1 MTWQLIQA
9 LFLFALVLGL
19 AWISTRFVATRMNA
33 PGRGRLLRVLEHVPA
48 GRDRSIMLLE
58 VGGKIYLV
66 GATGE
71 QIRLLDTIADA
82 EAVQRMMERVPS
94 TPTIPLGDLI
104 PHSFKAVLSRVMA
117 PGAAQSPAQPQQ
129 QQPPQADQPA
139 GAPADEAER
148 LRQQIERL
156 RRIQKPSE

>member
-1 MTWQLIQA
+1 MTWELVQA
-9 LFLFALVLGL
+9 LFLFAVVLGL

-33 PGRGRLLRVLEHVPA
+33 PARGRLLRVLEHVPA
-48 GRDRSIMLLE
+48 GRDRSIMLVE

-82 EAVQRMMERVPS
+82 EAVQRIMERVPE
-94 TPTIPLGDLI
+94 TPAIPLGALI
-104 PHSFKAVLSRVMA
+104 PDSFKAVLSRVMV
-117 PGAAQSPAQPQQ
+117 PGAPQSPAQPE
-129 QQPPQADQPA
+129 QQPAQANQPA
-139 GAPADEAER
+139 GAPVDEAER
-148 LRQQIERL
+148 LQQQIERL